1 MSLFVSNQNKIKLL
15 PKDVAI
21 RIAAGEVIDRPFSIV
36 RELIDNAIDSGATN
50 IELDV
55 IGGGLETVI
64 VSDNG
69 KGISGDQ
76 FNLLGFR
83 HATSKISSD
92 KDLERIET
100 LGFRG
105 EALASISACSEVEII
120 SKSEGQRTASRLFCL
135 KGKRKLNL
143 KLF

>member
-15 PKDVAI
+15 PEDVAI

-50 IELDV
+50 IELEV

-76 FNLLGFR
+76 FNLLGLR
-83 HATSKISSD
+83 HATSKIRRCCD
-92 KDLERIET
+92 
-100 LGFRG
+100 
-105 EALASISACSEVEII
+105 ISV
-120 SKSEGQRTASRLFCL
+120 QY
-135 KGKRKLNL
+135 
-143 KLF
+143 

>member
-1 MSLFVSNQNKIKLL
+1 M
-15 PKDVAI
+15 
-21 RIAAGEVIDRPFSIV
+21 IDRPFSIV

-50 IELDV
+50 IELEV

-76 FNLLGFR
+76 FNLLGLR

-135 KGKRKLNL
+135 NGKRNISENL
-143 KLF
+143 